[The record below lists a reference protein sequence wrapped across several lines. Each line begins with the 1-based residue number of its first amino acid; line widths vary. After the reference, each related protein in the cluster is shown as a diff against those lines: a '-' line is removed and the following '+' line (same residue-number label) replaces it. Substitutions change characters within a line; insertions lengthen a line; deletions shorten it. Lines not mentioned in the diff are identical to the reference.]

1 MNAPMIR
8 LKLHWQIL
16 IALGAA
22 FAAGALVGRLPEAS
36 QAPWLKGFD
45 FLGTLFLNALKML
58 VVPLIASAIITG
70 VAGLGPSRA
79 LGRLGFKT
87 LLYYTLTTLVS
98 VLVGL
103 LLVTWIQPGIVDGRP
118 AREVVGL
125 EAETAEVLEGMS
137 ERGTGD
143 LWGIFLRMV
152 PTNIVASAAEGDM
165 LGLIFFSLVFGFF
178 MLRLPK
184 DRYQRFLSFWEDLNE
199 VMMCMTHWVMRFAPV
214 GVFALVAK
222 VIAPIGWEALRPLG
236 AFFLTVLA
244 GLSIH
249 FGLVLPLLLLV
260 VGRVN
265 PWRHYRAMLPALL
278 TGFSTASSSATLPV
292 TVECVTRRAGVSN
305 RVAGFTLPLGATVN
319 MDGTALYECV
329 AAVFIAQAYGVNLAF
344 GELFT
349 VVLLALLTSIGVAG
363 IPSASLVAI
372 LIILHAVGLPAEGL
386 GLILAVDRIL
396 DMCRTSVNLFSDSC
410 AAVVI
415 ARTEGESEVLQKPPE
430 AMEED

>member
-1 MNAPMIR
+1 MIR

-22 FAAGALVGRLPEAS
+22 FVVGALVGRLPETS

-70 VAGLGPSRA
+70 VAGIGPTKA
-79 LGRLGFKT
+79 LGRLGLKT
-87 LLYYTLTTLVS
+87 LLYYTLTTLIS

-103 LLVTWIQPGIVDGRP
+103 LLVTWIRPGIVEGRP
-118 AREVVGL
+118 ARDVVGL
-125 EAETAEVLEGMS
+125 EAQTAEVLEGMS
-137 ERGTGD
+137 ERGAGD
-143 LWGIFLRMV
+143 LLGIFLRMV

-178 MLRLPK
+178 MMRLPK
-184 DRYQRFLSFWEDLNE
+184 ARYERLLGFWEDVNE
-199 VMMCMTHWVMRFAPV
+199 VMMLMTHWVMKFAPV

-236 AFFLTVLA
+236 MFFLTVLA
-244 GLSIH
+244 GLAIH
-249 FGLVLPLLLLV
+249 FGVVLPLLLLL

-415 ARTEGESEVLQKPPE
+415 ARTEGETAVLQKPPE
-430 AMEED
+430 AMEEG